1 MSLCNTDTQV
11 VEEIHSK
18 IKDRCRHW
26 YTIDND
32 VNFLKMPASRSNKE
46 LGSFRIQSVFL
57 SLLIELQFFL
67 VQLNECSLSTDLI
80 HPGWSESIFKISH
93 EHVSTAV
100 HRIDAHFRVRWTS
113 NLNPSALNILRWR
126 GNFPVTISDVLS
138 LLGEG
143 QRCTTLYKQCL
154 FFSLKKKCFSSRIE
168 LSLESSNEFE
178 TLRSEKLSCKLVF
191 LNYND
196 SLEGLI
202 GTRHDCGYNYMCYC

>member
-80 HPGWSESIFKISH
+80 HPGWSESIFEISH
-93 EHVSTAV
+93 EHISTAV
-100 HRIDAHFRVRWTS
+100 HCVDAHLWVRWAS
-113 NLNPSALNILRWR
+113 NLDPSALHIFRRRRNLPIT
-126 GNFPVTISDVLS
+126 VSDVLS
-138 LLGEG
+138 FLREGE
-143 QRCTTLYKQCL
+143 RLATLY
-154 FFSLKKKCFSSRIE
+154 E
-168 LSLESSNEFE
+168 
-178 TLRSEKLSCKLVF
+178 
-191 LNYND
+191 
-196 SLEGLI
+196 
-202 GTRHDCGYNYMCYC
+202 